1 MKKENLLKN
10 VIFAIMIFL
19 LFNYSWIFQLVPV
32 ILFNLNVENI
42 SDKSGVFL
50 NAFSTL
56 TLAIILLFIYKDN
69 IIKEFKILKT
79 KFWNNFDIGVKNW
92 FIGLFFM
99 IIFNLVISKI
109 FSGGQSANET
119 AVQNMIRSVPWLMLI
134 TAGFLAPLTE
144 EIVFRKSIRNIFS
157 NRWLYILTSGV
168 LFGLAHVLGN
178 ITSLFDLLYVLPYG
192 SLGCAFAAS
201 YYDTDTIFTPII
213 FHMIHNIVLVILSII

>member
-42 SDKSGVFL
+42 SDKAGVFL

-56 TLAIILLFIYKDN
+56 TLTIILLFIYKDN

-99 IIFNLVISKI
+99 IIFNLIISKI
-109 FSGGQSANET
+109 FSAGQSANET
-119 AVQNMIRSVPWLMLI
+119 AVQNMISSVPWLMLI